1 MCPKID
7 IKKSKI
13 KKQNIFAC
21 LCLLFENIFKCIDQ
35 DKKLRT
41 HFQE

>member
-1 MCPKID
+1 MCTKIEN
-7 IKKSKI
+7 

-21 LCLLFENIFKCIDQ
+21 LCLWFENIFKCIDQ